1 MRHETVETGKL
12 ITFEG
17 GEGAGK
23 STQVAIL
30 VERLR
35 TAGRHA
41 IATRE
46 PGGSPAAEEI
56 RETLLSG
63 KVKQFGPFAEALLF
77 SIARQDHVDTLIGDA
92 LARGQWVVCDR
103 FLDSTRAY
111 QGVSGGVPAPII
123 SALERLTLHGV
134 MPNLTIVL
142 DIPVEEGLARMSRRR
157 GTPDRFE
164 SEDIA
169 QHERIRKAFNLLLN
183 RDDIIQL
190 VEEGDALKA
199 APVPPAHKRYQLPED
214 DASLVEYFKHD
225 VAEAKSLLDAAA
237 FDYDQEFELKH
248 SNRATDALLSQV
260 IQGQLGEGG
269 VKVSIR

>member
-1 MRHETVETGKL
+1 MRHETVETGRL

-23 STQVAIL
+23 STQVSIL

-35 TAGRHA
+35 NAGRQA

-46 PGGSPAAEEI
+46 PGGSPVAEDI

-77 SIARQDHVDTLIGDA
+77 SIARADHIDTVIGDA

-111 QGVSGGVPAPII
+111 QGATGGVPAPVI

-142 DIPVEEGLARMSRRR
+142 DIPVEEGLARMARRR
-157 GTPDRFE
+157 GAPDRFE
-164 SEDIA
+164 SQDIA
-169 QHERIRKAFNLLLN
+169 QHERIRKAFL
-183 RDDIIQL
+183 DIA
-190 VEEGDALKA
+190 EEEPGRCVVIDARK
-199 APVPPAHKRYQLPED
+199 PE
-214 DASLVEYFKHD
+214 AL
-225 VAEAKSLLDAAA
+225 VAEDVWEAVA
-237 FDYDQEFELKH
+237 E
-248 SNRATDALLSQV
+248 RLSP
-260 IQGQLGEGG
+260 
-269 VKVSIR
+269 

>member
-1 MRHETVETGKL
+1 MRHETVETGRL

-23 STQVAIL
+23 STQVSIL

-35 TAGRHA
+35 NAGRQA

-46 PGGSPAAEEI
+46 PGGSPVAEDI

-77 SIARQDHVDTLIGDA
+77 SIARADHIDTVIGDA

-111 QGVSGGVPAPII
+111 QGATGGVPAPVI
-123 SALERLTLHGV
+123 SALERLTLHGI

-142 DIPVEEGLARMSRRR
+142 DIPVEEGLARMARRR
-157 GTPDRFE
+157 GAPDRFE
-164 SEDIA
+164 SQDIS
-169 QHERIRKAFNLLLN
+169 QHERIRNAFLN
-183 RDDIIQL
+183 IA
-190 VEEGDALKA
+190 EEEPGRCVVIDARK
-199 APVPPAHKRYQLPED
+199 PE
-214 DASLVEYFKHD
+214 AL
-225 VAEAKSLLDAAA
+225 VAEDVWEAVA
-237 FDYDQEFELKH
+237 E
-248 SNRATDALLSQV
+248 RLSP
-260 IQGQLGEGG
+260 
-269 VKVSIR
+269 

>member
-1 MRHETVETGKL
+1 MRHETVETGRL

-23 STQVAIL
+23 STQVSIL

-35 TAGRHA
+35 NAGRHA

-46 PGGSPAAEEI
+46 PGGSPAAEDI

-77 SIARQDHVDTLIGDA
+77 SIARADHIDTVISDA

-111 QGVSGGVPAPII
+111 QGATGGVPAPVI
-123 SALERLTLHGV
+123 SALERLTLHGI

-142 DIPVEEGLARMSRRR
+142 DIPVEEGLARMARRR
-157 GTPDRFE
+157 GAPDRFE
-164 SEDIA
+164 SQDIA
-169 QHERIRKAFNLLLN
+169 QHERIRKAFL
-183 RDDIIQL
+183 DIAEQEPGRCVVI
-190 VEEGDALKA
+190 DARK
-199 APVPPAHKRYQLPED
+199 PE
-214 DASLVEYFKHD
+214 AL
-225 VAEAKSLLDAAA
+225 VAEDVWEAVA
-237 FDYDQEFELKH
+237 E
-248 SNRATDALLSQV
+248 RLSP
-260 IQGQLGEGG
+260 
-269 VKVSIR
+269 

>member
-63 KVKQFGPFAEALLF
+63 KAHRFGPLAEAVLL
-77 SIARQDHVDTLIGDA
+77 SVARQDHVENVIGEA
-92 LARGQWVVCDR
+92 LMRGTWVVCDR

-111 QGVSGGVPAPII
+111 QGAAGGLSAPLIG
-123 SALERLTLHGV
+123 ALERITLKGLKPDLTF
-134 MPNLTIVL
+134 VL
-142 DIPVEEGLARMSRRR
+142 DLPADEGLARAR
-157 GTPDRFE
+157 
-164 SEDIA
+164 
-169 QHERIRKAFNLLLN
+169 
-183 RDDIIQL
+183 
-190 VEEGDALKA
+190 
-199 APVPPAHKRYQLPED
+199 
-214 DASLVEYFKHD
+214 
-225 VAEAKSLLDAAA
+225 
-237 FDYDQEFELKH
+237 
-248 SNRATDALLSQV
+248 
-260 IQGQLGEGG
+260 
-269 VKVSIR
+269 

>member
-1 MRHETVETGKL
+1 MRHETVETGRL

-23 STQVAIL
+23 STQVSIL

-35 TAGRHA
+35 NAGRHA

-46 PGGSPAAEEI
+46 PGGSPAAEDI

-77 SIARQDHVDTLIGDA
+77 SIARADHIDTVISDS

-111 QGVSGGVPAPII
+111 QGATGGVPAPVI

-142 DIPVEEGLARMSRRR
+142 DIPVEEGLARMARRR
-157 GTPDRFE
+157 GAPDRFE
-164 SEDIA
+164 SQDIA
-169 QHERIRKAFNLLLN
+169 QHERIRKAFI
-183 RDDIIQL
+183 DIAEQEPGRCVVI
-190 VEEGDALKA
+190 DARK
-199 APVPPAHKRYQLPED
+199 PE
-214 DASLVEYFKHD
+214 AL
-225 VAEAKSLLDAAA
+225 VAEDVWEAVA
-237 FDYDQEFELKH
+237 E
-248 SNRATDALLSQV
+248 RLSP
-260 IQGQLGEGG
+260 
-269 VKVSIR
+269 

>member
-1 MRHETVETGKL
+1 MRHETVETGRL

-23 STQVAIL
+23 STQVSIL

-35 TAGRHA
+35 NAGRHA

-46 PGGSPAAEEI
+46 PGGSPAAEDI

-63 KVKQFGPFAEALLF
+63 KVMQFGPFAEALLF
-77 SIARQDHVDTLIGDA
+77 SIARQDHIDTVISDA

-111 QGVSGGVPAPII
+111 QGATGGVPAPVI

-142 DIPVEEGLARMSRRR
+142 DIPVEEGLARMARRR
-157 GTPDRFE
+157 GAPDRFE
-164 SEDIA
+164 SQDIS
-169 QHERIRKAFNLLLN
+169 QHERIRKAFL
-183 RDDIIQL
+183 DIA
-190 VEEGDALKA
+190 EEDSGRCVVIDARK
-199 APVPPAHKRYQLPED
+199 PE
-214 DASLVEYFKHD
+214 AL
-225 VAEAKSLLDAAA
+225 VAEDVWEAVA
-237 FDYDQEFELKH
+237 E
-248 SNRATDALLSQV
+248 RLSP
-260 IQGQLGEGG
+260 
-269 VKVSIR
+269 